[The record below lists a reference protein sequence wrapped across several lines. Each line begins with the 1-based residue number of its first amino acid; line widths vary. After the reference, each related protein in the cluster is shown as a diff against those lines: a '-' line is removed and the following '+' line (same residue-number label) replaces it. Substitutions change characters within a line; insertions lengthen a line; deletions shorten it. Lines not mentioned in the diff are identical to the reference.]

1 VNVETTSGGISEL
14 IGPAFVVFLPLVL
27 LMRSRRRL
35 FLHVGLYC
43 LVMFALIY
51 WTGPRPRTRY
61 FLPVMPATAALVG
74 AGLVFLRRYSRPA
87 FWIGRAVVLLTVATG
102 LAVAALYGASF
113 AGVVFHLTP
122 RDRFLARSTDFYGEY
137 RWMNAN
143 TPPDA
148 KILIQATN
156 DLYYSPRPSMRL
168 GLSSAYTHCDS
179 GAVFALDAAGTPDR
193 AFARMRELGITHI
206 FTGGN
211 LVSDASSSAGRI
223 LGELLS
229 DGRLEKVLEGTAT
242 RGTRNP
248 LASQREEHVEFYSL
262 VQEE

>member
-1 VNVETTSGGISEL
+1 
-14 IGPAFVVFLPLVL
+14 
-27 LMRSRRRL
+27 
-35 FLHVGLYC
+35 
-43 LVMFALIY
+43 
-51 WTGPRPRTRY
+51 
-61 FLPVMPATAALVG
+61 
-74 AGLVFLRRYSRPA
+74 
-87 FWIGRAVVLLTVATG
+87 
-102 LAVAALYGASF
+102 
-113 AGVVFHLTP
+113 
-122 RDRFLARSTDFYGEY
+122 
-137 RWMNAN
+137 MNAN

-168 GLSSAYTHCDS
+168 DVSSAYTHCDS
-179 GAVFALDAAGTPDR
+179 RAVFGLDDAGTPDR

-223 LGELLS
+223 LGELLA
-229 DGRLEKVLEGTAT
+229 DGRLEKILEGTAT

-248 LASQREEHVEFYSL
+248 FASQREEHVEFYKL